1 MLLSM
6 VSHMYVP
13 GFSKA
18 ILILLSPRLQRSPV
32 KEGIVQP
39 TLSKCTSTYWAAASI
54 DSSVISLLFV
64 LSSVFYSGST
74 VSNNNIGLRH
84 ES

>member
-1 MLLSM
+1 MSQVSQRPFWSSFLLD
-6 VSHMYVP
+6 
-13 GFSKA
+13 FRDLQLKKA
-18 ILILLSPRLQRSPV
+18 LSNLCFQNAQV
-32 KEGIVQP
+32 
-39 TLSKCTSTYWAAASI
+39 TYWAAASI